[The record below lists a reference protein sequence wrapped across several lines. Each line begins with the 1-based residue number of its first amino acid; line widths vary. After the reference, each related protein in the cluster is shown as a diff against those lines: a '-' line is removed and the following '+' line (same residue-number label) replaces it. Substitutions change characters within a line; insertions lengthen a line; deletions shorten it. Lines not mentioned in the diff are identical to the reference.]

1 MTTPEPSDP
10 VGPALAAAMA
20 GPEWGA
26 LVAIRAEWL
35 RQLTALWTRFF
46 GVSSEAAAGR
56 VGNPGERVH
65 VSTPRGAQD
74 QGPAAIDFP
83 PEWDDAVDEGLAEVI
98 DAMDRAA
105 HSVQR
110 SVDADVQPAFEYRA
124 QRMRDML
131 DREHV
136 QEHGYLAVQMA
147 MQQPKH
153 LETAVR
159 GQVSDVLVADYAD
172 AQHAKAAAQGEGW
185 GVMWVPERDACV
197 TCLRLAGEIVRP
209 GGAFDQSLTY
219 GKKAYPY
226 GDSEQDAD
234 LTRPPRHP
242 HCRCELHVVHI
253 ASSGAQRQALKREAQ
268 RSIVKGWARESEA
281 DSVRV
286 DAAKRLLATNLKL
299 PKSVLAEARR
309 RLGHPETFSRAV
321 PSP

>member
-1 MTTPEPSDP
+1 MTAPLPSDP

-20 GPEWGA
+20 APEFEVLA
-26 LVAIRAEWL
+26 AVRA
-35 RQLTALWTRFF
+35 RVFARLTALWTQLF
-46 GVSSEAAAGR
+46 GVRPQGTR
-56 VGNPGERVH
+56 
-65 VSTPRGAQD
+65 STPEQIPSSARTFMD
-74 QGPAAIDFP
+74 EKSTVDFP

-110 SVDADVQPAFEYRA
+110 SVEVDVEPALEYRTE
-124 QRMRDML
+124 RVRDML
-131 DREHV
+131 THQHV

-159 GQVSDVLVADYAD
+159 GAVSDHLVAEYAD
-172 AQHAKAAAQGEGW
+172 AQHAAAAARGPDW
-185 GVMWVPERDACV
+185 GLIWVPERDACV
-197 TCLRLAGEIVRP
+197 TCLRLAGEVVKP
-209 GGAFDQSLTY
+209 GQAFDQSLTF

-226 GDSEQDAD
+226 GDSEDDPD

-242 HCRCELHVVHI
+242 HCRCELHVVHLPSI
-253 ASSGAQRQALKREAQ
+253 GAQRQALKREAE

-286 DAAKRLLATNLKL
+286 DAAKQLLARNVQL

-309 RLGHPETFSRAV
+309 RLGHPEKFRRAV
-321 PSP
+321 PSPKP

>member
-26 LVAIRAEWL
+26 LAAIRAEWL

-46 GVSSEAAAGR
+46 GPTTAR
-56 VGNPGERVH
+56 
-65 VSTPRGAQD
+65 STPRVG
-74 QGPAAIDFP
+74 GSAALGQVFEQEGDGVEYTVDFP

-226 GDSEQDAD
+226 GDSKQDAD

-253 ASSGAQRQALKREAQ
+253 PTSGPQSDALRREAQ